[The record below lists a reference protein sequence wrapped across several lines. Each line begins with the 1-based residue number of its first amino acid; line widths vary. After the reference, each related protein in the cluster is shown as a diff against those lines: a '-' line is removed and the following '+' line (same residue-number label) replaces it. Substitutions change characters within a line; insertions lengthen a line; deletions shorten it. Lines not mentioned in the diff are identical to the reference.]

1 MENGAAGRWLDVNS
15 AAEEL
20 GVSTD
25 AVRKRISRGSL
36 RSERQD
42 GSVRVWL
49 DEGWTEAGHQAQV
62 EAGALVE
69 VLREQAEYLREQLDQ
84 ERAAR
89 TEERRR
95 HDTIIAQL
103 TQANARL
110 AARVPEL
117 EAPASPDARESSEG
131 PDPAEKTPPPGPG
144 GPRAATGAPE
154 VGRERQPWWRRVLG
168 R

>member
-1 MENGAAGRWLDVNS
+1 MEDVAAGRWLDVNS

-36 RSERQD
+36 RSDRQD
-42 GSVRVWL
+42 GTVRVWL
-49 DEGWTEAGHQAQV
+49 DHGGTEAGREAHV
-62 EAGALVE
+62 EASGNGGALVE

-103 TQANARL
+103 TQANAAL
-110 AARVPEL
+110 ASRVPEL
-117 EAPASPDARESSEG
+117 EAPDR
-131 PDPAEKTPPPGPG
+131 GPG
-144 GPRAATGAPE
+144 GYESVPEDAGRGAVPE
-154 VGRERQPWWRRVLG
+154 DRENGSERSWWRRVFG
-168 R
+168 G

>member
-1 MENGAAGRWLDVNS
+1 MENGTAGRWLDVNS
-15 AAEEL
+15 VAEEL

-49 DEGWTEAGHQAQV
+49 DDGWTEAGHQAQV

-103 TQANARL
+103 TQANAAL
-110 AARVPEL
+110 ASRVPEL
-117 EAPASPDARESSEG
+117 EAPREWPEAPETVEEG
-131 PDPAEKTPPPGPG
+131 PERAEPRSGTPGPQTPPQ
-144 GPRAATGAPE
+144 R
-154 VGRERQPWWRRVLG
+154 RSLWRRVFG
-168 R
+168 PA